1 MNKYKQLKLIVLI
14 RIMPVENIISSIS
27 DTLLI
32 DAKIPKKRG
41 RKPKGGKIV
50 KQQINDNLIDPI
62 KQNIILHL
70 KCSISDI
77 INNKVFSSNISYDPN
92 VSESVDGFSFNNE
105 LPFEFIKLNDI
116 EINQNSINNNTNNIN
131 TNNINTNSINN
142 NNNNNNITINNNE
155 NIIEYKNNTKEMDN
169 ISSDDISNESDIFKL
184 IWKKLLELEKSLHN
198 NDISDKKSACF
209 WCTCDFD
216 NPPIYI
222 PKYELNNTYHVY
234 GCFCSPECSVAYLMN
249 ENIDTTS
256 KFERYYLLNHLYCK
270 IYNYE
275 KNIKPAPNPYYTL
288 DKYYGN
294 LTIQEWRKLLK
305 NERILLIV
313 DKPLTRQLPEIH
325 QDNYDYITNYNS
337 TTKNENKYKLTR
349 KGVKQNKTD
358 CLNEQFGF
366 K

>member
-1 MNKYKQLKLIVLI
+1 MNIHKQLKLIVLI
-14 RIMPVENIISSIS
+14 RIMCVENIISSIS
-27 DTLLI
+27 DNLI
-32 DAKIPKKRG
+32 VDAKIPKKRG

-50 KQQINDNLIDPI
+50 KQQINDCLIDPI

-77 INNKVFSSNISYDPN
+77 TNNKVFSSNISYDPN

-105 LPFEFIKLNDI
+105 LPFEFIKLNDV
-116 EINQNSINNNTNNIN
+116 EINQNSITNNNTNNKNTSN
-131 TNNINTNSINN
+131 TNET
-142 NNNNNNITINNNE
+142 
-155 NIIEYKNNTKEMDN
+155 IIEYKNNTKELDTTSSDG
-169 ISSDDISNESDIFKL
+169 ISSESDIFKL

-349 KGVKQNKTD
+349 KCTKQNKTD